1 MMSSRVRKLAK
12 RFFMRL
18 PYSGTAQLLSAL
30 PLIRS
35 ELEQHPT
42 AVRIESRFALYA
54 WLAERLNRKAVRYL
68 EFGVFEGESIR
79 EWARIV
85 PSADSTFVGFDSFE
99 GLPEDWGNAFFT
111 TKKGTFTTGGRIPDI
126 ADPRV
131 SFVKGWFNET
141 LPQYVREL
149 RTDDRQLIIN
159 LDADLYTSTTFVL
172 HQLNSIMTSG
182 TILIF
187 DEFGSP
193 LHEYRALKD
202 WAALFD
208 RRYRIDCYVHA
219 TLDQVALTL
228 L

>member
-1 MMSSRVRKLAK
+1 MSLRRVRKLAK
-12 RFFMRL
+12 RLFMQL
-18 PYSGTAQLLSAL
+18 PYSGTAQFLSAL
-30 PLIRS
+30 PLIRW
-35 ELEQHPT
+35 EMQQHPN
-42 AVRIESRFALYA
+42 AVRIESRFAMYA
-54 WLAERLNRKAVRYL
+54 WLAERLKSKAVRYL

-85 PSADSTFVGFDSFE
+85 PGADSTFVGFDSFE
-99 GLPEDWGNAFFT
+99 GLPEDWGHAFAT
-111 TKKGTFTTGGRIPDI
+111 TKKGTFATGGRIPDI

-141 LPQYVREL
+141 LPRYVGEMRA
-149 RTDDRQLIIN
+149 DDRQLIVHF
-159 LDADLYTSTTFVL
+159 DADLYTSTTFVL
-172 HQLNSIMTSG
+172 HQLNGIMTSG
-182 TILIF
+182 TVLIF
-187 DEFGSP
+187 DEFGNP

-202 WAALFD
+202 WAALFG

>member
-1 MMSSRVRKLAK
+1 MSYLRLRKLAK
-12 RFFMRL
+12 RLFMQL
-18 PYSGTAQLLSAL
+18 PYSGTTQLLSSL
-30 PLIRS
+30 PLIRR
-35 ELEQHPT
+35 ELQQHPD
-42 AVRIESRFALYA
+42 AIRIESRFAMYA
-54 WLAERLNRKAVRYL
+54 WLAERLKGKAVRYL

-99 GLPEDWGNAFFT
+99 GLPEDWGHAFAT
-111 TKKGTFTTGGRIPDI
+111 TKKGAFATGGRIPEI

-149 RTDDRQLIIN
+149 RADDKQLIIN
-159 LDADLYTSTTFVL
+159 LDADLYTSTTLVL
-172 HQLNSIMTSG
+172 HQLNGIMTSG
-182 TILIF
+182 TMLIF
-187 DEFGSP
+187 DEFGNP

-202 WAALFD
+202 WAALFG

>member
-1 MMSSRVRKLAK
+1 MSYLKLRKLAK
-12 RFFMRL
+12 RLFMQL
-18 PYSGTAQLLSAL
+18 PYSGTTQLLSAL
-30 PLIRS
+30 PLIRR
-35 ELEQHPT
+35 ELQQHPN
-42 AVRIESRFALYA
+42 AVCIESRFAMYA
-54 WLAERLNRKAVRYL
+54 WLAERLKGKAVRYL

-99 GLPEDWGNAFFT
+99 GLPEDWGHAFAT
-111 TKKGTFTTGGRIPDI
+111 TKKGTFATGGRIPDI

-149 RTDDRQLIIN
+149 RADDRQLIVH
-159 LDADLYTSTTFVL
+159 LDADLYTSTTLVL
-172 HQLNSIMTSG
+172 HQLNGIMTSG
-182 TILIF
+182 TMLIF
-187 DEFGSP
+187 DEFGNP

-202 WAALFD
+202 WAALFG